1 MGDAIEEMIKVS
13 AMYGLTGA
21 GAVARFAGAVVQ
33 GDKARARVVWLGELQ
48 ALSAT
53 LDDITNVEIEAWLNG
68 KPKS

>member
-33 GDKARARVVWLGELQ
+33 GDKTRARAVWLGELRPCP
-48 ALSAT
+48 LHWT
-53 LDDITNVEIEAWLNG
+53 T
-68 KPKS
+68 